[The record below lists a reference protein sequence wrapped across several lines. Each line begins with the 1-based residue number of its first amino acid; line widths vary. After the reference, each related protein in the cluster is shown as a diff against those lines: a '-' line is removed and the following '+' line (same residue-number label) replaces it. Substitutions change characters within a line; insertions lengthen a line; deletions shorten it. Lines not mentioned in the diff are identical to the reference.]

1 MYRARAGDTTPPA
14 NPWPLAAA
22 SVLLLAAVPALLCG
36 IAYGEFLRRR
46 RLAWTWTLL
55 SAAATAPLLAV
66 FAPPAAHALV
76 ALARH
81 PDGGLPSLTQWC
93 DLLWPF
99 WLAAVSPIAA
109 RWKAWRDHRARLQGG
124 HAERNASH
132 QLGPVA
138 WLRRRRRNAA
148 IEAAGPVSP
157 EGVYLGVDEHG
168 DAALVPP
175 LLAHATIVG
184 GSGTGKTNTAE
195 VLLEAHVADGA
206 GFVVLDGKGGRSL
219 ARTAL
224 QLGARY
230 GRPVALWSV
239 IPYGIGAEDLDSHR
253 LPWNVTGDG
262 NPTEIKDRIASTE
275 EQTEPYYAAVAARGL
290 LMSARALQ
298 HTEGVVRLD
307 ALAGCLENQNR
318 LSEVLKRS
326 ASEDIQSLH
335 WLNTLDDAERSGLRG
350 MGLRLRTMV
359 SSDGGEWLLPSAD
372 GREISLYRAIKE
384 RWLVVFTLP
393 QGLYPEL
400 IPHVTRYVLQA
411 INSVCTRMEA
421 EGTTAYSVLFVD
433 ELSAFEGDE
442 LAAAMERARSAGVR
456 VVVATQSLSNFDT
469 VGGTKLLHAAL
480 DDTELLIIHCQSV
493 PDAAE
498 QLAGVGG
505 TTEGWEHTHQVQ
517 DRGGFPALGIALG
530 RDESGQRARR
540 LTDHFIV
547 HPNTI
552 KRLTRGQAVVISKRP
567 THSVRVLQ
575 IRPGLTA
582 R

>member
-1 MYRARAGDTTPPA
+1 
-14 NPWPLAAA
+14 LLFAAA
-22 SVLLLAAVPALLCG
+22 PALLCG
-36 IAYGEFLRRR
+36 IAYGELLRRR

-55 SAAATAPLLAV
+55 SAAATAPVVAV
-66 FAPPAAHALV
+66 FALPAARALLD
-76 ALARH
+76 LARH
-81 PDGGLPSLTQWC
+81 PDRGLPSFAGC
-93 DLLWPF
+93 CALLWPF

-124 HAERNASH
+124 GAERNANH

-138 WLRRRRRNAA
+138 WFRRRRRNAA

-157 EGVYLGVDEHG
+157 AGVYLGVDEHG
-168 DAALVPP
+168 DATVVPP

-224 QLGARY
+224 ELGARY

-239 IPYGIGAEDLDSHR
+239 IPYGIGAEDLDAHR

-262 NPTEIKDRIASTE
+262 NPTEVKDRIASTE
-275 EQTEPYYAAVAARGL
+275 DQSEPYYAAVAARGL

-298 HTEGVVRLD
+298 HNEGVVRLD
-307 ALAGCLENQNR
+307 ALAGCLENPER
-318 LSEVLKRS
+318 LAAVVKSS
-326 ASEDIQSLH
+326 ATEDVQSLC
-335 WLNTLDDAERSGLRG
+335 WLDTLGEPERSGLRG

-359 SSDGGEWLLPSAD
+359 SSDGGQWLLPSAD

-400 IPHVTRYVLQA
+400 VPHVTRYVLQA
-411 INSVCTRMEA
+411 INSVCTRLEA
-421 EGTTAYSVLFVD
+421 EETTAYGVLFVD

-498 QLAGVGG
+498 QLAAVGG

-517 DRGGFPALGIALG
+517 DGGGFPALGIALG

-540 LTDHFIV
+540 LTDRFVV

-552 KRLTRGQAVVISKRP
+552 KRLLRGQAVVISKRP
-567 THSVRVLQ
+567 DHSVDLVHVRAG
-575 IRPGLTA
+575 ITA